1 MKLRNLFLAIFEAI
15 VLSALVLPGCTKP
28 TGTEVGLG
36 KEFTLS
42 IGQSATVT
50 GENLSF
56 KFIEVVSDSRCPTG
70 ATCIWA
76 GEISCLIE
84 ITLNT
89 STFSKTLTQ
98 PGLTEEPSVTNF
110 ENYDIQFN
118 IQPYPAISKQISE
131 KDYRLQLL
139 ITKSTPDKPGGGAV
153 VNSDSVVTAKIQGIT
168 KQIEGYPWK
177 LDVLI
182 EYTQSVDSLPNP
194 VQDSV
199 DKVVTVVTDEDM
211 TSYKINDVVLGRIK
225 YVGDVNTPG
234 GIRLYM
240 YNVTPEIK
248 HQSAKWFKK

>member
-1 MKLRNLFLAIFEAI
+1 MNLRNALFTIVSAI
-15 VLSALVLPGCTKP
+15 VLSVLVLPGCTKP
-28 TGTEVGLG
+28 TGTEAGLG

-50 GENLSF
+50 AENLSV

-76 GEISCLIE
+76 GEASCLIE
-84 ITLNT
+84 ITYNVF
-89 STFSKTLTQ
+89 TFSKTLTE

-118 IQPYPAISKQISE
+118 IQPYPAIGKQISE

-153 VNSDSVVTAKIQGIT
+153 VNSDSVVTVKIQSVF
-168 KQIEGYPWK
+168 KQTEGYPWK
-177 LDVLI
+177 VDVLI
-182 EYTQSVDSLPNP
+182 EYTQNVDNLPNP
-194 VQDSV
+194 VKDSV
-199 DKVVTVVTDEDM
+199 GKVVTVMTDEDM
-211 TSYKINDVVLGRIK
+211 TPYNVNDVLLGRIK
-225 YVGDVNTPG
+225 YVGDVNIPG

-240 YNVTPEIK
+240 YDITPEI
-248 HQSAKWFKK
+248 HP